1 MRKWIPSLLIVA
13 VLFAGGLL
21 FTAGSVAQVNVSNF
35 SNLRTDGYM
44 RADTYLR
51 SGTYAQIGT
60 YAQVGTW
67 LYMTPVDVI
76 TFTSGTLTPNGTNQ
90 KIAITAGRAITTIA
104 APDIDGAQL
113 DITNISNQS
122 LTFTETVGNLT
133 LGGTTRVLGQYDRL
147 KLKWDDTLAVWLED
161 GFINN

>member
-1 MRKWIPSLLIVA
+1 MRKLWITLFVFA
-13 VLFAGGLL
+13 VLCAGLAVPL
-21 FTAGSVAQVNVSNF
+21 VAQVNVSNF
-35 SNLRTDGYM
+35 TNLRTDGFM
-44 RADTYLR
+44 RADTYVR
-51 SGTYAQIGT
+51 AGT

-67 LYMTPVDVI
+67 LYVTPADVI

-90 KIAITAGRAITTIA
+90 KIAITAGRAITTVA
-104 APDIDGAQL
+104 APAIDGAHL

-147 KLKWDDTLAVWLED
+147 KLKWDATLAVWLED